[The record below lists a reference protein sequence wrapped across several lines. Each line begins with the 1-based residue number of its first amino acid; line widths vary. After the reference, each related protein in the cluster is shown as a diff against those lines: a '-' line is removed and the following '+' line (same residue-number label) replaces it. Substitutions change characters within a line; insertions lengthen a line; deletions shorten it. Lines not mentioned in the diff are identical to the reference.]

1 MSQML
6 EPSPETIEKDK
17 LYLEMGLTDEEYQSI
32 IRILERRPNYT
43 ETGIFS
49 VMWSEHCSYKT
60 SKPLLRKFSSQ
71 GPQVVQGPG
80 EGAGIVDIGDGQG
93 IVFKIESHNSP
104 SAIEPYQGAATGVGG
119 IMRDIFSMGA
129 KPIAALNSLRF
140 GPLNSDRTKYLFEE
154 VVRGIADY
162 GNRLG
167 VPTVGGEIQFD
178 ECYQGNPLVNAMGIG
193 LIELKDIQKGVA
205 TGLGNTVIYVGSKTG
220 RDGIH
225 GATFSSVELSEDNKG
240 QGSDIQAGDP
250 FVEKLL
256 TDACLEV
263 THCDALIGMQDMGA
277 AGLTSSASEMAS
289 KAGMGM
295 ELDLNLVPQRE
306 ENMTAYEMMLS
317 ESQERMLLVVEQG
330 REQEIFAIF
339 EKYDLEAVAIGR
351 VTGDKRFRLFHNGE
365 VVCDLPVD
373 PLAEDAPVY
382 YKEAKVPAY
391 YEKFQNQASYQP
403 KVDDY
408 EYILTRLLQQ
418 PTIAS
423 KEYAYQQFDSLAQV
437 NTVVA
442 PGSDAAVIRIRGY
455 DKAIALTTDCN
466 SRYIYLDPEIG
477 GQIAVAEAARN
488 IVASGARPLA
498 LTDGLNY
505 GNPDKPENYW
515 QMEKSVEGM
524 AKASIEL
531 DTPVV
536 SGNVSLYNEK
546 AGASIFP
553 TPIVGMVGLHR
564 STKDITTVQFKAEQD
579 VILLIGD
586 TKAEFGGSELQNLLE
601 GEYFGKAPSLDLNI
615 EKRRQA
621 QLLTAIQKGYVQSA
635 HDLSE
640 GGLAVALGESLFGT
654 ENLGAE
660 IDLNGDPTSLLFS
673 ESQSRFLVSIKPDHM
688 EAFLEIV
695 EDARPIGQVTSD
707 GKLQITCDHQ
717 KVINQSVRQLEATWK
732 GAIPCLLKSK
742 A

>member
-17 LYLEMGLTDEEYQSI
+17 LYLEMGLTDKEYQSI

-391 YEKFQNQASYQP
+391 YGKFQNQASYQP

-546 AGASIFP
+546 AGVSIFP

-695 EDARPIGQVTSD
+695 EDAKPIGQVTSD
-707 GKLQITCDHQ
+707 GRLQITCDRQ